1 MNNGGQAEGRN
12 RRRPAEP
19 PDMPGLLRSGA
30 WWRRALVWITG
41 WVAAAA
47 LYLLLIDITDLPEL
61 LVGAGAAVIAA
72 TGFALGR
79 EQHLVHETIELRWLA
94 RLGRPVLKVP
104 GDAVAVSAMAL
115 RQLVRPRP
123 ARGQFRAVRFR
134 CDEDEA
140 RQIGRLALAESAG
153 SFAPNTIIIGVDRER
168 ELLLGHQLVR
178 TGDSI
183 DVLGLG

>member
-1 MNNGGQAEGRN
+1 MGRISPSAPEPSDMSGSSSRAD
-12 RRRPAEP
+12 RR
-19 PDMPGLLRSGA
+19 
-30 WWRRALVWITG
+30 RRALVWITG

-47 LYLLLIDITDLPEL
+47 LYFLLIDITDFPEL

-79 EQHLVHETIELRWLA
+79 EQHLIHETIRLRWL
-94 RLGRPVLKVP
+94 RRVGRPLLNVP
-104 GDAVAVSAMAL
+104 GDAVRVSAVAL
-115 RQLVRPRP
+115 RQLVRPQPR
-123 ARGQFRAVRFR
+123 RGEFRAVRFR

-153 SFAPNTIIIGVDRER
+153 SFAPNTIIVGVDRER

-178 TGDSI
+178 GGDSDAI
-183 DVLGLG
+183 DVLGLR